1 MKVVHLVTQMEA
13 GGAQGAAVRLHQ
25 RMLAC
30 GVESSVV
37 FLYRKR
43 DVYQGVQNCQSLW
56 PASPTNPWQFLLI
69 LWRLFRLLRKQRD
82 ASLMCYTHYANVV
95 GALVG
100 RLAAVRRIVVSHRS
114 LLDCYPNIV
123 IKLDKWLGT
132 LGFYDAMICVSGAV
146 MREFSAYPQRYQARL
161 RLIYNG
167 IEVPSLSTTGR
178 YDWVQNPAFLNLVTA
193 GRLHEQKNHQVLF
206 EAVRRQPKL
215 RLIIAGEGHLR
226 PVYEAYIRQHQLEK
240 RLILLGEIPPAEV
253 TEFISKGDI
262 FVFPSQT
269 EAFGF
274 SLIEAMS
281 IGLPVITSD
290 IESMKEIGQGE
301 LLALPCHDE
310 NAWAQELAASFNRE
324 RLARMSET
332 SIRVAKFYEFSQMYQ
347 AYWQVL
353 NDD

>member
-25 RMLAC
+25 RMLAA
-30 GVESSVV
+30 GIESSVV

-43 DVYQGVQNCQSLW
+43 DAYPGVQHCQSLW
-56 PASPTNPWQFLLI
+56 PQNPANPWQFLLI
-69 LWRLFRLLRKQRD
+69 LWRLFRLLCKQRD
-82 ASLMCYTHYANVV
+82 ASLMCYTHYANVI
-95 GALVG
+95 GALIG
-100 RLAAVRRIVVSHRS
+100 RLAGVRRIVVSHRS

-146 MREFSAYPQRYQARL
+146 LREFSAYPQRYQARL

-167 IEVPSLSTTGR
+167 IEIPSLSTTGR
-178 YDWVQNPAFLNLVTA
+178 YDWVQDPAFLNLVTA

-226 PVYEAYIRQHQLEK
+226 PAYEAYIRLHQLEK
-240 RLILLGEIPPAEV
+240 RLILLGEIPPAQV
-253 TEFISKGDI
+253 TEFTSKGDI

-290 IESMKEIGQGE
+290 IESMKEIGQGQ

-310 NAWAQELAASFNRE
+310 NAWAQELATQFDTE
-324 RLARMSET
+324 RLQRMRNSSLTTARKYSFHT
-332 SIRVAKFYEFSQMYQ
+332 MYTQ
-347 AYWQVL
+347 YL
-353 NDD
+353 DLLKDE